1 MVREI
6 QARDI
11 VTSIADALQYVSY
24 YHPADFVQALKAA
37 HQKESSAP
45 ARNALLQLLVNSK
58 LSAQA
63 QRPVCQDT
71 GVAHVFFKL
80 GMTSALLRLSAPA
93 RRVCK
98 HWRMRASLKPICSPR
113 IRCALR

>member
-1 MVREI
+1 MRVI

-24 YHPADFVQALKAA
+24 YHPTDFVQALKEA
-37 HQKESSAP
+37 HQKETSAP

-63 QRPVCQDT
+63 
-71 GVAHVFFKL
+71 
-80 GMTSALLRLSAPA
+80 
-93 RRVCK
+93 
-98 HWRMRASLKPICSPR
+98 
-113 IRCALR
+113 